1 MDKIFLTLDDVCRIL
16 HISRTTAY
24 LLVRDKKLDAVKC
37 GRKWLIPE
45 SAVETYLSSQD

>member
-1 MDKIFLTLDDVCRIL
+1 METFMTLDDVCKKL

-24 LLVRDKKLDAVKC
+24 LLIRNKKLSAVKC

-45 SAVETYLSSQD
+45 GSIQKFISCQD